1 MKCLSL
7 GDDLAYQLKSF
18 LKDNQKAN
26 TYFSLTDEKRIWDKL
41 KPDMRQRNYDT
52 LLRHSPRDKCE
63 SDQEV
68 LVLSD
73 QLQPQPP
80 GHFSLEA
87 GKAGLPAK
95 LEIGH

>member
-1 MKCLSL
+1 M
-7 GDDLAYQLKSF
+7 GDDLSYQLKSF

-26 TYFSLTDEKRIWDKL
+26 KYFSLDDEKRIWDKL
-41 KPDMRQRNYDT
+41 KPDMRQRNHYP

-68 LVLSD
+68 LILSD
-73 QLQPQPP
+73 QLQPHPP

-87 GKAGLPAK
+87 GKTGLPAK
-95 LEIGH
+95 LETRK